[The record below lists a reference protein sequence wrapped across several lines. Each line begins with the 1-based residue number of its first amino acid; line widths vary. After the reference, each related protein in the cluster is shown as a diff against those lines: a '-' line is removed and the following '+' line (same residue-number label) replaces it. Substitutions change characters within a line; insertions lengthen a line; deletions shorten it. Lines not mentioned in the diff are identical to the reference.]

1 MLYFEL
7 QDRDRFA
14 GIINCITTNNMAI
27 NDVETVDGGILL
39 YSEHLQQSVIISSLT
54 NQAKAKSQEIY
65 HISHFEYGNM
75 NPMRIHMSTKQRI
88 FKVHQIPKKQ
98 CINSAVYFANTG
110 IVCRIIWAIL
120 EWQKMQRNIL
130 QQQSW
135 EHCEFCRFRR
145 SQKRIMSSCFLKCSK
160 SEDNEATISRW
171 LFKRDVTKNKR
182 RHCRAKY
189 DAITNN
195 NFCEN
200 IKDRPKSR
208 PGTRKRWHQHHED
221 AFLYDLFEVIFF
233 VISHG

>member
-1 MLYFEL
+1 MYFSTQTHL
-7 QDRDRFA
+7 KRTSYS
-14 GIINCITTNNMAI
+14 NKNITAKIQKLKAAKQSNNE
-27 NDVETVDGGILL
+27 NTYEQETKNF
-39 YSEHLQQSVIISSLT
+39 QSSP
-54 NQAKAKSQEIY
+54 N
-65 HISHFEYGNM
+65 
-75 NPMRIHMSTKQRI
+75 
-88 FKVHQIPKKQ
+88 PKKTMYQ
-98 CINSAVYFANTG
+98 Q
-110 IVCRIIWAIL
+110 CRIIWAIL